1 MSAGIVFAVFGL
13 VFLAELGDKTQLIVL
28 ALAAR
33 TRARTVLAGAFS
45 AFFLLDLAAV
55 AAGAAVYRWL
65 PLRPLQLAAGGL
77 MALFGALSILG
88 KAGGPGEERAGG
100 GSFIKVLGLVMLM
113 ELGDKTQL
121 TLMALAASH
130 GEPASVFVGGTLA
143 LWTSTLLAVAL
154 GGRLARR
161 VPAGAVHKVSGA
173 VFLVFGLAMIM
184 DLA

>member
-1 MSAGIVFAVFGL
+1 MSAGIVFTVFSL
-13 VFLAELGDKTQLIVL
+13 VFLA
-28 ALAAR
+28 
-33 TRARTVLAGAFS
+33 
-45 AFFLLDLAAV
+45 
-55 AAGAAVYRWL
+55 
-65 PLRPLQLAAGGL
+65 
-77 MALFGALSILG
+77 
-88 KAGGPGEERAGG
+88 
-100 GSFIKVLGLVMLM
+100 

-143 LWTSTLLAVAL
+143 LWASTLLAVAL

-161 VPAGAVHKVSGA
+161 VPAGAVHKVSGV